1 MRKFNTLLI
10 DSDTSTRSTLS
21 QACSE
26 VIDFGEFHFYR
37 TLENGLAVLADKDIL
52 INVVFVSVK
61 FDEDS
66 IIDFLQRA
74 TNTINGERCT
84 FISLCTPPYTKETDK
99 KKALP
104 GFLGSI
110 QAPFSIEALTQL
122 TRSSDSARQAIEQ
135 KKLEDNIRRII
146 SETSTLLKVVAKL
159 QSSGYT
165 AELQKQQ
172 LKSLGE
178 KIKSLHKTQK
188 TKYFEIL
195 IEIFSTTPSPEVL
208 PDRFNYS
215 GASTRLKKR
224 FKNEIISEL
233 KKNS

>member
-1 MRKFNTLLI
+1 MRKFNTLLL
-10 DSDTSTRSTLS
+10 DSDTSTRNTLS

-26 VIDFGEFHFYR
+26 VIDFGEFHFHR
-37 TLENGLAVLADKDIL
+37 TLEGGLAVLADKDRI

-61 FDEDS
+61 FDEAS
-66 IIDFLQRA
+66 IINFLQKA
-74 TNTINGERCT
+74 PTTINGERCT

-99 KKALP
+99 KKVLP
-104 GFLGSI
+104 GFLGSM

-122 TRSSDSARQAIEQ
+122 TRASTSARQAIEQ
-135 KKLEDNIRRII
+135 KKLEVYIRNII
-146 SETSTLLKVVAKL
+146 SETSNLLSVVAKL
-159 QSSGYT
+159 QSSGYS

-188 TKYFEIL
+188 VKYFEIL
-195 IEIFSTTPSPEVL
+195 IEIFSTTPSPEVI
-208 PDRFNYS
+208 PERVNYS

-224 FKNEIISEL
+224 FKNEIITEL